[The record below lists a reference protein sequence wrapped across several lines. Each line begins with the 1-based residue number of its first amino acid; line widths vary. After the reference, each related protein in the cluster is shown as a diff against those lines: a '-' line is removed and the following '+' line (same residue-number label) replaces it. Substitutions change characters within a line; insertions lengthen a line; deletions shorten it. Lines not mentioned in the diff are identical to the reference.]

1 MTRTEAEALVKKHGS
16 ETKAAAAIC
25 MSRTSFRRRLAGEVA
40 GAAVK
45 AVADAPKP
53 QESAAGAF
61 SLRGVTLLN
70 YRPQDTIKKRLYGLR
85 RGMGYEVA
93 ELAREWR
100 MTPET
105 LRKHAREHKAL
116 AYVER
121 TPGDYV
127 ACVVHPEQMKE
138 DGNE

>member
-1 MTRTEAEALVKKHGS
+1 MTRKEAEALVEKYGS
-16 ETKAAAAIC
+16 ERKAAAALG
-25 MSRTSFRRRLAGEVA
+25 MSRSALKRRMNGEVA
-40 GAAVK
+40 REPVK
-45 AVADAPKP
+45 ATTESKP
-53 QESAAGAF
+53 QESAPGAF

-121 TPGDYV
+121 TPGDYR
-127 ACVVHPEQMKE
+127 ACVVHPDQMKE
-138 DGNE
+138 ESHD